1 VGYLS
6 AGGLENVF
14 QLVTVY
20 NDSNENFWIKI
31 YQLPGAG
38 KGVPVS
44 VRMCFD
50 VLSGTILAQS
60 NDEGAYQFHTFLHE
74 WQAIYKESRADY
86 VEFYTTFL
94 LLVA

>member
-6 AGGLENVF
+6 AGDLENVF

-20 NDSNENFWIKI
+20 NDSNENVWIKI

-60 NDEGAYQFHTFLHE
+60 NDEGAYQFYKILHE
-74 WQAIYKESRADY
+74 WQAIYEESQAED
-86 VEFYTTFL
+86 VDFYTTFL
-94 LLVA
+94 MLVA